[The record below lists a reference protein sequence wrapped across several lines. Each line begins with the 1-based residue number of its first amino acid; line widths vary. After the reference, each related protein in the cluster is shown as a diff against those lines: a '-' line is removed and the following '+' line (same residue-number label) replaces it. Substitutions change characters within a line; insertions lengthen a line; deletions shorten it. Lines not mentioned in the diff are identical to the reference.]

1 MKLIKNIVCCLI
13 TIALSCGL
21 PEKAAAQTRVMS
33 LDECLQTGLENN
45 LQFQVEQ
52 LKVLRAERTKRSTLS
67 RFLPQVGGSASHN
80 YYFGSTIDPA
90 SNARIESNIQSNNFG
105 LEAYVNLF
113 NFAELWESKL
123 LADDHLIA
131 IQNKALVEREFELTL
146 IQKYYDALAAQEWK
160 KVIEEQLK
168 NSEEQLDRIK
178 HEVADGAK
186 PESDVYDIQVI
197 YTQEKK
203 MLQQTQQ
210 EEQNHKLALIQ
221 LMNINNLKPDDL
233 LCHAD
238 ASSGHAERSR
248 SISNLVNHPSL
259 KLVEIQNQRL
269 HHEYK
274 QLLGPMLPKLGLS
287 YSYGTFYSNKI
298 QDIFD
303 TSLQFGD
310 QLSNNKNQFLGLNL
324 SVPIFSRGDRMRS
337 RTLKQIE
344 ILENQAQLYKTR
356 QDLENQFSLEQQKQ
370 KQFSDLEPVLS
381 EHLELANKS
390 LETTKSKFE
399 FGRVDI
405 SAYKAA
411 KNQVLSANYELLK
424 NRFFKDMSQEVMESL
439 LK

>member
-1 MKLIKNIVCCLI
+1 MI

-21 PEKAAAQTRVMS
+21 PEKATAQTRVMS

-52 LKVLRAERTKRSTLS
+52 LKVLRAKRTKRSTLS
-67 RFLPQVGGSASHN
+67 RFLPQIGGSASHN

-113 NFAELWESKL
+113 NFSELWESKL
-123 LADDHLIA
+123 QADDHLIA

-221 LMNINNLKPDDL
+221 LMNINNLKPDEL
-233 LCHAD
+233 LCHAELP
-238 ASSGHAERSR
+238 SRHVEQNR
-248 SISNLVNHPSL
+248 SISNLANHPSL
-259 KLVEIQNQRL
+259 KLAEIQKQRL
-269 HHEYK
+269 DHEYK

-310 QLSNNKNQFLGLNL
+310 QLSNNKNQFLGFNLN
-324 SVPIFSRGDRMRS
+324 VPIFSRGDRMRS

-344 ILENQAQLYKTR
+344 ILENQAQLDKTR

-370 KQFSDLEPVLS
+370 KQFADLEPVLS
-381 EHLELANKS
+381 DHLDFANKS

-405 SAYKAA
+405 STYKAA
-411 KNQVLSANYELLK
+411 KNQVLSANYELLR
-424 NRFFKDMSQEVMESL
+424 NRLFKDMSQEVLESL

>member
-1 MKLIKNIVCCLI
+1 MI

-21 PEKAAAQTRVMS
+21 PEKTAAQTRVMS

-52 LKVLRAERTKRSTLS
+52 LKVLRAEKTKRSTLS

-105 LEAYVNLF
+105 LEAFVNLF
-113 NFAELWESKL
+113 NFSELWESKL

-131 IQNKALVEREFELTL
+131 IHNKALVEKEFELIL

-233 LCHAD
+233 LCHAE
-238 ASSGHAERSR
+238 ASSGHAETPTGHAERSR

-303 TSLQFGD
+303 TSLQFGN
-310 QLSNNKNQFLGLNL
+310 QLRNNKNQFLGLNL

-344 ILENQAQLYKTR
+344 IQENQAQLNKTR
-356 QDLENQFSLEQQKQ
+356 QDLENQFSLEQQKH
-370 KQFSDLEPVLS
+370 KQFADLEPVLS